1 MLDILEVLAIA
12 GSLRRNSFNRRLL
25 HAAAT
30 RAPVGLSVSIYDEL
44 SSVPLFNE
52 DLEAGGVPDGVAHL
66 HTAVLRADGILIAT
80 PEYNQSIPAV
90 TKNLVDW
97 LSRCAPDAL
106 AGKPVAIMGATPGPW
121 GTRLAQAALRQTL
134 TACGALIMPGP
145 QIYLRN
151 AAEAFD
157 AEGALTDQRIGALLT
172 SFDEAFRQ
180 WIAMTRPLRL
190 TG

>member
-1 MLDILEVLAIA
+1 MPDVLQVLAIA
-12 GSLRRNSFNRRLL
+12 GSLRRDSFNRRLL
-25 HAAAT
+25 HAVAT
-30 RAPVGLSVSIYDEL
+30 RAPVGLSVSVYDEL

-52 DLEAGGVPDGVAHL
+52 DLEAGGAPDGVARL
-66 HTAVLRADGILIAT
+66 HAAVLRADGILIAT

-90 TKNLVDW
+90 TKNFVDW
-97 LSRCAPDAL
+97 LSRREPDAL

-134 TACGALIMPGP
+134 TACGALIMPAP

-157 AEGALTDQRIGALLT
+157 AEGALTDQRTGALLT
-172 SFDEAFRQ
+172 SFGESFRQ
-180 WIAMTRPLRL
+180 WIAMTRPLRS